1 MVLGK
6 KMCGASFRHRTKALK
21 RRGKK
26 GDVFGRSFKASFF
39 VVYALTAKRG
49 FVLQRLG
56 ELSRSGGGGGGG
68 GEEQETHHFI

>member
-6 KMCGASFRHRTKALK
+6 KMWELRQTHKAS
-21 RRGKK
+21 
-26 GDVFGRSFKASFF
+26 SFF

-56 ELSRSGGGGGGG
+56 ELPRSGGGG

>member
-6 KMCGASFRHRTKALK
+6 KMCGLRQNAQGLEEEGEK
-21 RRGKK
+21 R
-26 GDVFGRSFKASFF
+26 GDMFGRRFKASFF

-56 ELSRSGGGGGGG
+56 ELPMSGGGGGG